1 VRGVAE
7 AHGRMHGGV
16 SVPHARAREAA
27 DLRRWPRAG
36 TRLMLLARPGDV
48 DAGAPAGTRKHWAQM
63 SCDAAVASLEAGV
76 GDGVEERAGAWGD
89 AGVLRGIT
97 KSFDRGALLAPG
109 TSLKRREQGDQGM
122 PSEVPAAA
130 R

>member
-1 VRGVAE
+1 
-7 AHGRMHGGV
+7 
-16 SVPHARAREAA
+16 
-27 DLRRWPRAG
+27 
-36 TRLMLLARPGDV
+36 
-48 DAGAPAGTRKHWAQM
+48 M

-76 GDGVEERAGAWGD
+76 ADGVEDRAGAWGD

-130 R
+130 RSQRARP